1 MRRQIPILF
10 VSRVVLL
17 FASSAIFAADTPH
30 QNASGKWKLNLQKSD
45 FGNTP
50 APKSA
55 DLTVA
60 ETGDKLTW
68 SYSGTTAEGK
78 SEQLTFD
85 GLIGKSEQLTFD
97 GLINGKE
104 FPVQGEAQPTTV
116 AYTRDDGT
124 THAIWKS
131 GNQSWQSIIT
141 MSPDGKT
148 LTVKNVGNAG
158 PSGENVTWTE
168 VWEKQQ

>member
-1 MRRQIPILF
+1 MRKQIPALF
-10 VSRVVLL
+10 VSLVALL
-17 FASSAIFAADTPH
+17 LASSATFAADTPR

-45 FGNTP
+45 FSNTP
-50 APKSA
+50 VPKSA

-68 SYSGTTAEGK
+68 AYSGTTADGK
-78 SEQLTFD
+78 SEQFTFD
-85 GLIGKSEQLTFD
+85 GM
-97 GLINGKE
+97 INEKE

-116 AYTRDDGT
+116 SYTRDDGT
-124 THAIWKS
+124 THAIWKA
-131 GNQSWQSIIT
+131 GNQSWQSTIT

-158 PSGENVTWTE
+158 PAGENVTWTE
-168 VWEKQQ
+168 VWEKQ

>member
-10 VSRVVLL
+10 VSLVVLL

-85 GLIGKSEQLTFD
+85 GLITWRLRCELVERRILAIASGSTPL
-97 GLINGKE
+97 
-104 FPVQGEAQPTTV
+104 AQPLRSDLGEWQAFPILPSV
-116 AYTRDDGT
+116 ALWRPAVPRILLCD
-124 THAIWKS
+124 A
-131 GNQSWQSIIT
+131 
-141 MSPDGKT
+141 SP
-148 LTVKNVGNAG
+148 
-158 PSGENVTWTE
+158 
-168 VWEKQQ
+168 

>member
-10 VSRVVLL
+10 VSMVALL

-85 GLIGKSEQLTFD
+85 GLIT
-97 GLINGKE
+97 
-104 FPVQGEAQPTTV
+104 
-116 AYTRDDGT
+116 
-124 THAIWKS
+124 
-131 GNQSWQSIIT
+131 
-141 MSPDGKT
+141 
-148 LTVKNVGNAG
+148 
-158 PSGENVTWTE
+158 
-168 VWEKQQ
+168 

>member
-10 VSRVVLL
+10 VSLVVLL

-85 GLIGKSEQLTFD
+85 GLI
-97 GLINGKE
+97 NGKE

-116 AYTRDDGT
+116 AYTT
-124 THAIWKS
+124 AQLMLS
-131 GNQSWQSIIT
+131 GNRGTSL
-141 MSPDGKT
+141 GKA
-148 LTVKNVGNAG
+148 LSRC
-158 PSGENVTWTE
+158 PR
-168 VWEKQQ
+168 

>member
-10 VSRVVLL
+10 VSLVVLL

-85 GLIGKSEQLTFD
+85 GLI
-97 GLINGKE
+97 NGKE

-124 THAIWKS
+124 THAIWRA

-158 PSGENVTWTE
+158 PSGENATWTE